1 MEVKGVEVGEGERG
15 DKQKDVYRG
24 KREGEGEPG
33 IGGVD
38 LSVIK

>member
-1 MEVKGVEVGEGERG
+1 MGVGEGGRG

-24 KREGEGEPG
+24 KWEGEGEPG
-33 IGGVD
+33 IGGVG